1 MTHGVTN
8 NLNAETLARLV
19 GGISTL
25 QSLPL
30 IPSGYALTI
39 SPAGSVA
46 AADAQISA
54 EARAA
59 SPTAA
64 APLFDTA
71 VVQSAPAPRLELAA

>member
-1 MTHGVTN
+1 MTHGVT
-8 NLNAETLARLV
+8 LNSSAETLARLV
-19 GGISTL
+19 GGVSTL

-46 AADAQISA
+46 AADAQISSA
-54 EARAA
+54 ARVAA
-59 SPTAA
+59 PTAA

-71 VVQSAPAPRLELAA
+71 IVQAAPAPRLELVA

>member
-1 MTHGVTN
+1 MTHGVT
-8 NLNAETLARLV
+8 LNSSAETLARLV
-19 GGISTL
+19 GGVSTL

-46 AADAQISA
+46 ADAQISP

-59 SPTAA
+59 APTAA

-71 VVQSAPAPRLELAA
+71 IVQAAPAPRLEIAA